1 MVQENQHLPFWKTAD
16 HLFGCYGAIIF
27 CLLALVKAIPLG
39 WFGCS
44 VLGYALGRLIYFVLL
59 QLHTQPIYNPIT
71 PSQNI
76 TPQPT
81 RLARP
86 TVKENISPEQKLLND
101 FLKLQFQVHDLLPAT
116 ANAKFQD
123 IHALIIVLVQKFKR
137 TQDFNTQNEILKIQ
151 AIINNYLAPT
161 IKNYQ
166 ELPVLFLDRKM
177 DNEHSPNDLIEQQ
190 LDLIHHELLEITQY
204 IFQNDFDQL
213 AMHGEFL
220 QQKLKPPVFFKVGQ
234 ELAVHQDT

>member
-1 MVQENQHLPFWKTAD
+1 MTQENSHLPYWKTAD

-27 CLLALVKAIPLG
+27 CVLALIQVIPLG

-44 VLGYALGRLIYFVLL
+44 VLGYILGRLIYFVLL

-71 PSQNI
+71 PSKHI
-76 TPQPT
+76 TPQAT

-86 TVKENISPEQKLLND
+86 SVKESIPPEQKLLNE
-101 FLKLQFQVHDLLPAT
+101 FLKLQFQVRDLLPAT

-123 IHALIIVLVQKFKR
+123 IHALIVVLIQKFKR
-137 TQDFNTQNEILKIQ
+137 TQDINTQNEILKIQ
-151 AIINNYLAPT
+151 TIINNYLAPT

-177 DNEHSPNDLIEQQ
+177 NNEHSPNDLMEQQ

-204 IFQNDFDQL
+204 IFQNDFDKL
-213 AMHGEFL
+213 VMHGEFL

-234 ELAVHQDT
+234 ALSVPQES

>member
-1 MVQENQHLPFWKTAD
+1 MVQENQHLPYWKTAD

-27 CLLALVKAIPLG
+27 CLLALVNVIPLG

-44 VLGYALGRLIYFVLL
+44 VSGYALGRLIYFVLL
-59 QLHTQPIYNPIT
+59 QLHTEPIYHPVT
-71 PSQNI
+71 PPQNI
-76 TPQPT
+76 TPQPLNLAKPTTQT
-81 RLARP
+81 R
-86 TVKENISPEQKLLND
+86 ISPEQKLLDD
-101 FLKLQFQVHDLLPAT
+101 FLKLQFQVHDLLPVT
-116 ANAKFQD
+116 TNAKFQE
-123 IHALIIVLVQKFKR
+123 IHALIIILVQKFKR
-137 TQDFNTQNEILKIQ
+137 TQDLNTQNEILKIQ

-177 DNEHSPNDLIEQQ
+177 DHEHSPNDLMEQQ

-204 IFQNDFDQL
+204 VFQNDFDKL
-213 AMHGEFL
+213 TMHGEFL

-234 ELAVHQDT
+234 ELSFHQDT